1 MTVLA
6 PRYSKEVFAQR
17 GQTIYERD
25 IRPHLDAGDDGK
37 FVAIDIET
45 GAYEIDRDDYTA
57 TDRLLRR
64 HPHAQMW
71 LLRVGQRTAYRLGGR
86 PSVRRYD
93 HRGGECLY
101 RSNDR
106 LARTGC

>member
-1 MTVLA
+1 MAVLR
-6 PRYSKEVFAQR
+6 PRYNKEEFAQR

-25 IRPHLDAGDDGK
+25 IRPHLGAGDDGK

-57 TDRLLRR
+57 TERLLSR

-71 LLRVGQRTAYRLGGR
+71 LLRVGQRTTYRFGGR
-86 PSVRRYD
+86 PRR
-93 HRGGECLY
+93 E
-101 RSNDR
+101 
-106 LARTGC
+106 AV

>member
-1 MTVLA
+1 MAMLE
-6 PRYSKEVFAQR
+6 PRYSREEFARR

-25 IRPHLDAGDDGK
+25 IRPHLEAGDDGK

-57 TDRLLRR
+57 TERLLSC

-71 LLRVGQRTAYRLGGR
+71 LLRVGQRTAYRLGGGQG
-86 PSVRRYD
+86 VRRYD
-93 HRGGECLY
+93 HRGDECT
-101 RSNDR
+101 DR
-106 LARTGC
+106 GNHPSACAGC

>member
-6 PRYSKEVFAQR
+6 PRYSKEAFAQR
-17 GQTIYERD
+17 GQSIYERD
-25 IRPHLDAGDDGK
+25 IHPRLDAGDDGK

-45 GAYEIDRDDYTA
+45 GAYEIGRDDYTV
-57 TDRLLRR
+57 TERLLRR

-86 PSVRRYD
+86 PRR
-93 HRGGECLY
+93 E
-101 RSNDR
+101 
-106 LARTGC
+106 AV